1 MPRPA
6 PLGRVLRPRR
16 KPFDVQL
23 LYLIQGQNYVTMSD
37 KSNPA
42 VSDQVRASG
51 NPDPDAPLYY
61 RSRMK
66 VYPMGGREIMYSTKP
81 IFTPGSTGKGSDR
94 KKKKTDK
101 SDGLSDKPCSDA
113 AKSSTAK
120 DIDPLSAGEPN
131 AANFDRSRRRAR
143 AKVRDLALSNRFA
156 WFVTLTLDPA
166 KVNRYDLSSF
176 QRVLTRWLDNAV
188 RRRGLQYIL
197 VPERHKDGAIHFHG
211 FFSDAAMDMV
221 SSGHTDAAGHPVFNC
236 QAWPYGFTACIRI
249 YGNYAQA
256 VSYVCKYIGK
266 QGEKPGGRWYYS
278 GGGLQQPQIVY
289 GILDNWDDGQSVAGA
304 FGPLDAEAYTF
315 TVPEAGFQVGIIRQ
329 NM

>member
-1 MPRPA
+1 
-6 PLGRVLRPRR
+6 
-16 KPFDVQL
+16 
-23 LYLIQGQNYVTMSD
+23 
-37 KSNPA
+37 
-42 VSDQVRASG
+42 
-51 NPDPDAPLYY
+51 
-61 RSRMK
+61 MK

-143 AKVRDLALSNRFA
+143 AKVRDLALSNCFA

-188 RRRGLQYIL
+188 RRRGH
-197 VPERHKDGAIHFHG
+197 PSCPGFHTR
-211 FFSDAAMDMV
+211 FAAAEARRRN
-221 SSGHTDAAGHPVFNC
+221 STTSRLAFRPVFRC
-236 QAWPYGFTACIRI
+236 TCRRMTQLVRSSRI
-249 YGNYAQA
+249 
-256 VSYVCKYIGK
+256 
-266 QGEKPGGRWYYS
+266 
-278 GGGLQQPQIVY
+278 
-289 GILDNWDDGQSVAGA
+289 
-304 FGPLDAEAYTF
+304 F
-315 TVPEAGFQVGIIRQ
+315 
-329 NM
+329 

>member
-1 MPRPA
+1 M
-6 PLGRVLRPRR
+6 
-16 KPFDVQL
+16 
-23 LYLIQGQNYVTMSD
+23 
-37 KSNPA
+37 KSQPNSA
-42 VSDQVRASG
+42 A
-51 NPDPDAPLYY
+51 AETPLYY

-66 VYPMGGREIMYSTKP
+66 IYPTGGHEIMYATKA
-81 IFTPGSTGKGSDR
+81 IFTPGSNGTCP
-94 KKKKTDK
+94 KKPKKVNNQSQTDGEP
-101 SDGLSDKPCSDA
+101 DEPCSDSDSSPA
-113 AKSSTAK
+113 AKESPSFNGE
-120 DIDPLSAGEPN
+120 AG

-143 AKVRDLALSNRFA
+143 AKVRDLALSNRFS
-156 WFVTLTLDPA
+156 WFVTLTLDQA
-166 KVNRYDLSSF
+166 RVNRYDLSSF

-211 FFSDAAMDMV
+211 FFSEAAMEMV
-221 SSGHTDAAGHPVFNC
+221 DSGHTDAAGHPIFNC
-236 QAWPYGFTACIRI
+236 KAWPYGFSACIRI

-278 GGGLQQPQIVY
+278 GGGLQKPQIVY

-315 TVPEAGFQVGIIRQ
+315 SVPEAGFQVGIIRQ

>member
-1 MPRPA
+1 M
-6 PLGRVLRPRR
+6 
-16 KPFDVQL
+16 
-23 LYLIQGQNYVTMSD
+23 
-37 KSNPA
+37 KSQPNPA
-42 VSDQVRASG
+42 AADS
-51 NPDPDAPLYY
+51 PLYY

-66 VYPMGGREIMYSTKP
+66 IYPMGGREIMYATKP
-81 IFTPGSTGKGSDR
+81 IFTPGSNGSEPKKP
-94 KKKKTDK
+94 KKKNNQPQTDGV
-101 SDGLSDKPCSDA
+101 SEKPCSDA
-113 AKSSTAK
+113 GNPSTAK
-120 DIDPLSAGEPN
+120 DITAFAATGFD

-211 FFSDAAMDMV
+211 FFSDASMEMV
-221 SSGHTDAAGHPVFNC
+221 DSGHTDTAGHPVFNC

-278 GGGLQQPQIVY
+278 GGGLAKPQIVY
-289 GILDNWDDGQSVAGA
+289 GILDNWDEAQGLAGA

-315 TVPEAGFQVGIIRQ
+315 AVPEAGFQVGVIRQ